1 MFSLK
6 DFLNF
11 RSQLG
16 ENTCIRISVV
26 IAALTLVHKGNID
39 KRHQRYRMLTLL
51 TLISLG
57 IGIITVGNEFGCLT
71 VEFLVGTPD
80 GYFDFFIV
88 DMQPDM

>member
-51 TLISLG
+51 TLISL
-57 IGIITVGNEFGCLT
+57 E
-71 VEFLVGTPD
+71 
-80 GYFDFFIV
+80 
-88 DMQPDM
+88 